1 MSTDE
6 ADNDFLEQLE
16 REHQEAK
23 ERFAKRKEM
32 SKERREARREEKSEK
47 AELERQRKL
56 REKFY
61 KEHGYKRYVSS
72 RGKVMWLLPEEYEW
86 RTRARKARD
95 QRHSKYRNVGD
106 KAKQEKLL
114 WIGLVLIAMVIGLAL
129 LR

>member
-1 MSTDE
+1 MDATE
-6 ADNDFLEQLE
+6 HEFLEQLE

-32 SKERREARREEKSEK
+32 SKERREAKREEKAEK
-47 AELERQRKL
+47 AEIQRQREI

-61 KEHGYKRYVSS
+61 KDKGYKRYVNS

-86 RTRARKARD
+86 RTRARKARE
-95 QRHSKYRNVGD
+95 QRHAKYRNVGD
-106 KAKQEKLL
+106 KGKQEKLL
-114 WIGLVLIAMVIGLAL
+114 WVGLVLIAMVIGLAL